1 MFQVILS
8 MTEAS
13 LLIIFSLS
21 LSLSL
26 SLPFFLSNSFL
37 WGKLC
42 CCCSDAQ
49 SCLILCNPMDYCLP
63 GSSVHGIFQARTLE
77 WVAIPYS
84 KRDRTIMPKLLL

>member
-1 MFQVILS
+1 MFQIILS

-21 LSLSL
+21 
-26 SLPFFLSNSFL
+26 PFLSNSLL

-49 SCLILCNPMDYCLP
+49 SCLIFCTPMDYRLP
-63 GSSVHGIFQARTLE
+63 GSFVHGIFQARTIE

-84 KRDRTIMPKLLL
+84 KGERKIMPKLLL